1 LTFKHL
7 LTKLEVSVKAKED
20 ASILKWGKINSIVL
34 TAIDGQLIKDNVSIT
49 LADGSAASTAFTGD
63 RTDFPFYGIG
73 RDGAYTDAPFVNAG
87 IDLTTTAT
95 KVAYSLIPPYDND
108 VETTP
113 TKLTFIF
120 TTDKATSL
128 PTDISLPV
136 EGYTQGRAY
145 SITFTFDAVDN
156 PILSSAT
163 VIPWENSGSAEK
175 EVHSN

>member
-34 TAIDGQLIKDNVSIT
+34 TAINGQLIKNNVTIT
-49 LADGSAASTAFTGD
+49 LADGSAASTAFEGSS
-63 RTDFPFYGIG
+63 TDFPFYGIG
-73 RDGAYTDAPFVNAG
+73 SDGAYTDGKFDNAG

-95 KVAYSLIPPYDND
+95 KVAYSLIPPYDN
-108 VETTP
+108 VVGETP
-113 TKLTFIF
+113 TKLTFKF
-120 TTDKATSL
+120 ATDKATSL
-128 PTDISLPV
+128 PTEVSLPV
-136 EGYTQGRAY
+136 VGYTQGRAY

-163 VIPWENSGSAEK
+163 VIPWENSGSAET
-175 EVHSN
+175 EVH